1 MKVKDTALII
11 VDIQNDFCQGGK
23 LEVPNADSIIPS
35 VNNIQ
40 KEFNTIILTQDWHP
54 KDHKSF
60 ASQHKKKP
68 FTQIKMTY
76 GNQILWP
83 DHCIQGTKGSEFH
96 QDLNTRRANMII
108 RKGYR
113 KNIDSYSAFFENDK
127 KTSTG
132 LNGFLK
138 DLSIKDIFLCGLAFD
153 YCVLYSA
160 IDAKKLGFSPI
171 IISSCCRSINNNESE
186 NAAKTILNK
195 LNIDIK

>member
-1 MKVKDTALII
+1 MKVKDKALII

-138 DLSIKDIFLCGLAFD
+138 DLCIKDIFLCGLAFD

>member
-1 MKVKDTALII
+1 MKVKNTALII
-11 VDIQNDFCQGGK
+11 VDIQNDFCEGGK
-23 LEVPNADSIIPS
+23 LAVPDADSIIPY
-35 VNNIQ
+35 VNSLQN
-40 KEFNTIILTQDWHP
+40 EFNTIILTQDWHP

-60 ASQHKKKP
+60 ASQHDRKP
-68 FTQIKMTY
+68 FTQIEMSY

-96 QDLNTRRANMII
+96 KDLNTTKANMII

-113 KNIDSYSAFFENDK
+113 KSIDSYSAFFENDK

-138 DLSIKDIFLCGLAFD
+138 DLKIKNIFLCGLALD

-160 IDAKKLGFSPI
+160 IDAKKLGFLPTV
-171 IISSCCRSINNNESE
+171 ISKCCKSINNDESE
-186 NAAKTILNK
+186 KAAKKILNQ
-195 LNIDIK
+195 LSIDIK

>member
-68 FTQIKMTY
+68 FTQIKMSY

-138 DLSIKDIFLCGLAFD
+138 DLCIKDIFLCGYF
-153 YCVLYSA
+153 V
-160 IDAKKLGFSPI
+160 
-171 IISSCCRSINNNESE
+171 
-186 NAAKTILNK
+186 
-195 LNIDIK
+195 